1 MDRNDI
7 NQPGQAPGP
16 SNQPIEPGGAAGR
29 ESASGAPAPK
39 RENSGQ
45 GPMAP
50 DNDYAGGGAAG
61 RESAS
66 DALAPKRENSG
77 QGPVTLDEMEQMLD
91 ELAAEL
97 PEVFFRELNG
107 GIVLLPQTERHPRGQ
122 GGLYTLGCYFSG
134 GEMGRYIAIY
144 YGSFL
149 RVFPHALREEIRR
162 ELRKTLR
169 HEFRHH
175 VESLCGENGLEVED
189 EIFLQNYLRSRGG
202 K

>member
-1 MDRNDI
+1 MDQNDMVPSGKMPDPVDQK
-7 NQPGQAPGP
+7 NEPAAP
-16 SNQPIEPGGAAGR
+16 EAG
-29 ESASGAPAPK
+29 K
-39 RENSGQ
+39 
-45 GPMAP
+45 
-50 DNDYAGGGAAG
+50 
-61 RESAS
+61 
-66 DALAPKRENSG
+66 
-77 QGPVTLDEMEQMLD
+77 GPVTLDEMEQMLD
-91 ELAAEL
+91 ELAEEL
-97 PEVFFRELNG
+97 PEAFFYGLNG
-107 GIVLLPQTERHPRGQ
+107 GVVLLSQTERHPRGQ

-149 RVFPHALREEIRR
+149 RVFPGASREKIRR

-189 EIFLQNYLRSRGG
+189 EVFLQNYLRSRGG